1 MILERFRRSE
11 VFICDVPSFDT
22 FTRPGCFSEKREA
35 GFYARIVE
43 KTADRNATTHLSPPI
58 PFDQVLDNRL
68 QRNPVQ
74 WIARM
79 GKIHDR
85 IANGMGPM
93 ADIFSILL
101 TSCFMQDLIQTFPVG
116 SQLESL
122 IVRQELAC
130 YAPHP

>member
-1 MILERFRRSE
+1 LILEGFGRSE

-22 FTRPGCFSEKREA
+22 FPRPRCFSEKREA
-35 GFYARIVE
+35 GFHARVVE

-58 PFDQVLDNRL
+58 PFDQVLDDGL

-79 GKIHDR
+79 GKIHDH
-85 IANGMGPM
+85 IANGMGLM

-101 TSCFMQDLIQTFPVG
+101 C
-116 SQLESL
+116 
-122 IVRQELAC
+122 LALAQVC
-130 YAPHP
+130 